1 MGKASDH
8 RCLSRGV
15 VRRAAPLSGQGG
27 WFLVRMQVG
36 VGCRGGGTAVG
47 KPHSFGHRL
56 VGGFLRQGMGSAAR
70 CPEMDEAGLK
80 SRTSRCSLCQ
90 DGMKTGNVSGM
101 PSRDEKT
108 ETENKYRQRTGTGDC
123 RGDHKC
129 PFSGGGAGKSGS
141 SIRLSDR
148 DDGVGTGRRQ
158 GLAMSRIEP
167 LCTCMCRYTRRPGH
181 SAIAAPV
188 TSRFV
193 VVWYS
198 NLAQKEQQVAR
209 TGRARACLPHGT
221 KPAP

>member
-1 MGKASDH
+1 MPEPGRGSSGCAVE
-8 RCLSRGV
+8 RSRRV
-15 VRRAAPLSGQGG
+15 VSGSYAGWCRMPRRGDGCGETAQLWAPVGWSLSGSGDGVSGQSPKSDSNH
-27 WFLVRMQVG
+27 VRF
-36 VGCRGGGTAVG
+36 GT
-47 KPHSFGHRL
+47 PF
-56 VGGFLRQGMGSAAR
+56 
-70 CPEMDEAGLK
+70 
-80 SRTSRCSLCQ
+80 CQ
-90 DGMKTGNVSGM
+90 DEDQGRGCFGYA
-101 PSRDEKT
+101 SRDEKT

-123 RGDHKC
+123 RGYHKC

-141 SIRLSDR
+141 SIRLRDR
-148 DDGVGTGRRQ
+148 DDGVATGRRQ
-158 GLAMSRIEP
+158 GLAISRIEP